1 MPRWMPAAL
10 VAVALLLSACTSGP
24 AAASRP
30 TPSAPAAAPTDDA
43 PLPDGV
49 TSRVLQ
55 LTDPS
60 RTTDPTPQDTGNA
73 DATPGRSLP
82 TTLYYPATGA
92 GPFPVVVFSHG
103 MDALP
108 AGYGYLRSA
117 WAQAGFVVAAPQFPL
132 TSSGSALVQEDIAQQ
147 PADVSFVLTQV
158 LALNTTPRDDLA
170 GRLDPARV
178 AVSGHSAGAITTI
191 GLLGT
196 CCTDPRITAAV
207 VLAGSPLGFGT
218 AYAQPGV
225 PTLFLHGTADD
236 TLPIADGRTAY
247 EAAPSPSAF
256 VELIGGTHTEPYANP
271 SDDSFPVVAAVTT
284 DFLRWALDGDAAALA
299 ALRTDADRAGLAGL
313 ARLAGDRLPAA

>member
-1 MPRWMPAAL
+1 VHRRVLGVLTCLAAVAAL
-10 VAVALLLSACTSGP
+10 VSCGTAAGEDAQP
-24 AAASRP
+24 AA
-30 TPSAPAAAPTDDA
+30 TPRAQEPDPAPV
-43 PLPDGV
+43 LPDGV

-60 RTTDPTPQDTGNA
+60 RVTDPTPQDAGD
-73 DATPGRSLP
+73 DAQPGRSLP
-82 TTLYYPATGA
+82 TTLYYPTTGT

-103 MDALP
+103 MDSLP
-108 AGYGYLRSA
+108 AGYGYLLSA
-117 WAQAGFVVAAPQFPL
+117 WAEAGFVVAAPQFPL
-132 TSSGSALVQEDIAQQ
+132 TSAGSALVQQDIAQQ

-158 LALNTTPRDDLA
+158 LALNTTAGDELA

-178 AVSGHSAGAITTI
+178 AVTGHSAGAITTI

-207 VLAGSPLGFGT
+207 LLAGSPLGFGT

-225 PTLFLHGTADD
+225 PTLFLHGTADG
-236 TLPIADGRTAY
+236 TLPIAGGRTAY

-271 SDDSFPVVAAVTT
+271 STDLFPVVAAVTT

-299 ALRTDADRAGLAGL
+299 ALRSDADRAGL
-313 ARLAGDRLPAA
+313 ARLAGDRLPT